1 MGSIRVASHARNRIQ
16 ISGPRHAGRHPI
28 ENDKIGRRVGEP
40 SYGSVAAIDAFDD
53 IAFGLEIVR
62 ERKKHI
68 AMNLVQ
74 RHASWSSTN
83 PRITIIEGD
92 IALAVAFGDARQG
105 SFQVPSWPSA
115 LKAFFVSKDEKQTSR
130 AGPHAIGLEPVP
142 YSETSVMTGRMKGPA
157 RCVSSDP
164 EVRSAPVIA
173 GTRSLPNRAVREAR
187 PLSGMC
193 LLERRR
199 GWPIARPVSHSRGC
213 RSLDARQC
221 PA

>member
-16 ISGPRHAGRHPI
+16 ISGPRHAGRLPI
-28 ENDKIGRRVGEP
+28 ENDKIGRRVGEL

-92 IALAVAFGDARQG
+92 IALAVAFGDAHQG
-105 SFQVPSWPSA
+105 WFQVHLGQEPRQ
-115 LKAFFVSKDEKQTSR
+115 LFVSKDEKQTSR
-130 AGPHAIGLEPVP
+130 AGPHAIGQEPVP
-142 YSETSVMTGRMKGPA
+142 YSETSVMTGRVKGPA

-173 GTRSLPNRAVREAR
+173 GIRSLPNRAVREAR
-187 PLSGMC
+187 PLSSMC

-199 GWPIARPVSHSRGC
+199 GWPIARPVSHPRGC
-213 RSLDARQC
+213 RFRDARRC